1 MNLQILI
8 NPTEYESYL
17 LNFIGSDTFNGI
29 FNSMNFK
36 DIPEC
41 KNAFTT
47 GLAIAGLLTSQVPH
61 YEVIDNEDKV
71 SE

>member
-1 MNLQILI
+1 MTVEQLI
-8 NPTEYESYL
+8 SPIEYESYL
-17 LNFIGSDTFNGI
+17 LKFIGSDTFNGI

-41 KNAFTT
+41 KNAFIT
-47 GLAIAGLLTSQVPH
+47 GLAIAGILTSQVPH
-61 YEVIDNEDKV
+61 YEVIKNEDKV

>member
-1 MNLQILI
+1 MTAKQLI
-8 NPTEYESYL
+8 NPAEYESYL
-17 LNFIGSDTFNGI
+17 LKFIGSDTFNGI

-41 KNAFTT
+41 KNAFIT
-47 GLAIAGLLTSQVPH
+47 GLAIAGILTSQVPH
-61 YEVIDNEDKV
+61 YEVIKNEDKV

>member
-1 MNLQILI
+1 MNLRTLI
-8 NPTEYESYL
+8 NPIEYESYL
-17 LNFIGSDTFNGI
+17 LKFIGSDTFNGI

-41 KNAFTT
+41 KNAFIT
-47 GLAIAGLLTSQVPH
+47 GLAIAGILTSQVSH
-61 YEVIDNEDKV
+61 YEVIDDEDKA

>member
-1 MNLQILI
+1 MNLRILI
-8 NPTEYESYL
+8 NPIEYESYL
-17 LNFIGSDTFNGI
+17 LDFIGSDTFNGI

>member
-17 LNFIGSDTFNGI
+17 LNIIGSDNFNGI

>member
-1 MNLQILI
+1 MNLRILI
-8 NPTEYESYL
+8 NPIEYESYL